1 MIADEDQ
8 LRAAWSD
15 PDNRAHFLKQLED
28 MGYDQDRLED
38 VRQLVDASKSD
49 LFDVLSYVLFTNPP
63 KTREDRAQSL
73 RDGRMAGFQ
82 GEMADLLLVIL
93 KAYETKG
100 ESELATRKLGQ
111 FLTARYGSVG
121 ESKGKLGE
129 LATVRDA
136 FKRMQVALYSDRK
149 L

>member
-1 MIADEDQ
+1 MTTGLRSWLDE
-8 LRAAWSD
+8 RPVAG
-15 PDNRAHFLKQLED
+15 H
-28 MGYDQDRLED
+28 
-38 VRQLVDASKSD
+38 
-49 LFDVLSYVLFTNPP
+49 TNPP
-63 KTREDRAQSL
+63 KTREDRAHKL
-73 RDGRMAGFQ
+73 RDGRMTGFQ

-93 KAYETKG
+93 KAYEVKG

-136 FKRMQVALYSDRK
+136 FKRMQVALYQDPSR
-149 L
+149 

>member
-28 MGYDQDRLED
+28 NGYDEDRLED
-38 VRQLVDASKSD
+38 IRQLVDASQSD

-63 KTREDRAQSL
+63 KTRHDRAERL
-73 RDGRMAGFQ
+73 RGGKLDSFDA
-82 GEMADLLLVIL
+82 EMSELLLAIL
-93 KAYETKG
+93 NAYEAKG

-129 LATVRDA
+129 LAVVKDA
-136 FKRMQVALYSDRK
+136 FRRMQVALYDDAAR
-149 L
+149 